1 MLSALSTTAKLAG
14 LLLYFA
20 GVGGF
25 ISIWGN

>member
-1 MLSALSTTAKLAG
+1 MTALSTTAKLAG